1 MIARWCVS
9 TLIFTLTLFGVVS
22 QQQIA
27 VPNQEI
33 VLQFSDVELT
43 SHDVQHTIEVV
54 KNQLL
59 AAGGSHIKVKAQEN
73 GKLKISYYSDAD
85 VSSIKRAFSNE
96 DYLSLSFTNNDT
108 SSGDLPLEES
118 GLKYNLDIYEIQSAN
133 NAGWDFEGNIVLQVE
148 TKSDRFLDPNT
159 SISAR
164 DLEHLGSSSVYKTTY
179 KVRAHVALTIGEDLH
194 TIPEVRAG
202 PLS

>member
-1 MIARWCVS
+1 MRARWCVS
-9 TLIFTLTLFGVVS
+9 ALIFTLTLFGVVS

-33 VLQFSDVELT
+33 VLQFTDVELT
-43 SHDVQHTIEVV
+43 SHEVQHTIEVV

-85 VSSIKRAFSNE
+85 VSSIKRAFTNE
-96 DYLSLSFTNNDT
+96 DYLALSFANNET
-108 SSGDLPLEES
+108 PSGES
-118 GLKYNLDIYEIQSAN
+118 PIDDSILKYNLDIYEIQSAN
-133 NAGWDFEGNIVLQVE
+133 DTGWDFDGNIVLQVE

-159 SISAR
+159 SISSG
-164 DLEHLGSSSVYKTTY
+164 DLEYINASSVYKTTY
-179 KVRAHVALTIGEDLH
+179 KVREHVTFTIGEDLH
-194 TIPEVRAG
+194 AIPEVRAG